1 MLEQEIKTL
10 TADEIVLALIGTIE
24 DLKQTVDQRLYE
36 RRERLANCPVECPL
50 EREYM
55 RGCTRELSLIQD
67 LLCIILKQ
75 PRTFASDPETTP
87 DLLKLDLT

>member
-24 DLKQTVDQRLYE
+24 DLKRTVDQRLSQS
-36 RRERLANCPVECPL
+36 REKLAKAWCPDNCPL
-50 EREYM
+50 DREYLS
-55 RGCTRELSLIQD
+55 GCTQELSLIQD

-87 DLLKLDLT
+87 DL